1 MLSSNRRL
9 RPLHYVPPV
18 PRRVKPLRS
27 VAKAGVLWS
36 AMLALAWHGATAS
49 AAACALAPGQAVRIA
64 EVLDA
69 RTLRTA
75 AGEAIRLAGLDMPAE
90 EPVRR
95 VLERDVSGRDVWLA
109 AQGRDRW
116 GREEVQLFLDSGGEA
131 WLQGRLVAAGLARA
145 HHAGDCARRLIAL
158 EAAARDGASGLWR
171 APAFAVMPADAPGAL
186 ARRRE
191 TYHIIEGRVAA
202 VSRAGKRVF
211 LNFGEDWRQDVTA
224 TIRVRDLSRFEK
236 QGMVISALEGR
247 RVRLRGFVT
256 MENGPMLRLDTPEQI
271 EVLGD

>member
-1 MLSSNRRL
+1 MAGML
-9 RPLHYVPPV
+9 
-18 PRRVKPLRS
+18 
-27 VAKAGVLWS
+27 WC
-36 AMLALAWHGATAS
+36 AMLVLARDG
-49 AAACALAPGQAVRIA
+49 AAARAVCAPVPGQAVRIA
-64 EVLDA
+64 EVRDA

-75 AGEAIRLAGLDMPAE
+75 TGESLRLAGLDVPVE

-95 VLERDVSGRDVWLA
+95 MLVRDVLGRDVWLA

-116 GREEVQLFLDSGGEA
+116 GREEVQLWLDAGGED

-145 HHAGDCARRLIAL
+145 HHSGGCARRLIAL
-158 EAAARDGASGLWR
+158 EQEARDGALGLWH

-191 TYHIIEGRVAA
+191 TYHIIEGRIAA
-202 VSRAGKRVF
+202 VGRAGKRVF

-256 MENGPMLRLDTPEQI
+256 MENGPMIRLDAPEQI